1 MPLYTFKCRTCG
13 LEKEEMRRMN
23 DFKEPLCPTCC
34 YNPELQNKQERMK
47 KILVSVGKPKFNGD
61 GFYETDYKGK

>member
-1 MPLYTFKCRTCG
+1 
-13 LEKEEMRRMN
+13 MRSMN